1 VRRKGNSTSQGKVFM
16 TKEELI
22 ARFGSPEPVLIDV
35 SVGKDWK

>member
-1 VRRKGNSTSQGKVFM
+1 M